1 MTQPNSFNRITLIV
15 LDSLG
20 MGEMPDAADWGDAG
34 SDTLGH
40 ILETREVRLP
50 NLQAYG
56 LGNTRPLQGLAPAG
70 EPRASYGR
78 CALRS
83 NGKDTTTGHWEMAG
97 IILERAFPTYPHGFP
112 PRIIT
117 RFIEETNVPGI
128 LGNVPA
134 SGTEIIKELG
144 EEHVRTGKPIVYTSA
159 DSVFQIAAHE
169 SIIPVP
175 RLYEIC
181 ETARRI
187 LKGEDEV
194 GRVIARPFEGEAGA
208 FRRTENRHDYA
219 VPPPRENL
227 LVALSDAGLDVVC
240 IGKVASIYD
249 SAGVTEDLT
258 AKNNTQS
265 IDQTIKALKDD
276 TRGLIF
282 SNLVDF
288 DMLYGHRRDP
298 EGYARALEHFDARL
312 PEIEAAMNDGDIFI
326 ITADH
331 GNDPTFP
338 GTDHTREYA
347 PLIVYGKRARAGVNL
362 GIRRSLADIGQTIAE
377 NFGLTLNAGES
388 FLRAVTSD
396 E

>member
-1 MTQPNSFNRITLIV
+1 MIQQSVFNRITLIV

-40 ILETREVRLP
+40 ILQTREVRLP
-50 NLQAYG
+50 HLQAYG
-56 LGNTRPLQGLAPAG
+56 LGNTRPLQGVAPA
-70 EPRASYGR
+70 ERPRASYGR

-97 IILERAFPTYPHGFP
+97 IILDRAFPTYPHGFP
-112 PRIIT
+112 PRVIT
-117 RFIEETNVPGI
+117 RFIEEANVPGI

-169 SIIPVP
+169 DVIPVE

-181 ETARRI
+181 EAARRI

-194 GRVIARPFEGEAGA
+194 GRVIARPFEGEPGA

-249 SAGVTEDLT
+249 SSGVTQDLK
-258 AKNNTQS
+258 AKNNNQS
-265 IDQTIKALKDD
+265 IDQTINALKDD

-312 PEIEAAMNDGDIFI
+312 PEIEAAMNDGDVFI

-362 GIRRSLADIGQTIAE
+362 GIRASLSDIGQTIAE
-377 NFGLTLNAGES
+377 NFGLKLTAGES
-388 FLRAVTSD
+388 FLSKIA
-396 E
+396 